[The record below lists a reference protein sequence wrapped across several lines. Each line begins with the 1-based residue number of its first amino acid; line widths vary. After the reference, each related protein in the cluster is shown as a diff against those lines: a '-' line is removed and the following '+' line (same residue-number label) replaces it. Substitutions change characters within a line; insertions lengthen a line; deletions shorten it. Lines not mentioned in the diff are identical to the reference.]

1 MSFNTF
7 KIGDRSIGE
16 KKVFVIAEIGN
27 NHNGS
32 MDRAFS
38 LIDHCIE
45 IGADCAKFQM
55 RNLQEVYRSNSLN
68 KQGDDLGVEYVID
81 LLDRF
86 ELSIDNHREL
96 KDYCQKKGIIYLC
109 TPWDHKSLQ
118 QLEEFKVEAYKV
130 ASADLTNI
138 PLINSLIQ
146 TKKPLILSTG
156 MSTEDEVST
165 ISKLLNSSGSKYAFL
180 HCNST
185 YPAPFQDIN
194 LSWMERL
201 ANIHPIIGYSGHERG
216 ISVSLAAVGLGA
228 KIIERHITVD
238 RNLEGPDHSASLLP
252 DDFRELI
259 LGIRQIEDAIGT
271 KEKRT
276 LSQGEMIN
284 RENLSKSLVASKEI
298 KEDEV
303 ITTKHIDVRSPGLGL
318 SPLQFEDLVG
328 RKSKR
333 NLQKEDFFFPFGESL
348 RSSGEVLF

>member
-1 MSFNTF
+1 
-7 KIGDRSIGE
+7 
-16 KKVFVIAEIGN
+16 
-27 NHNGS
+27 
-32 MDRAFS
+32 
-38 LIDHCIE
+38 
-45 IGADCAKFQM
+45 
-55 RNLQEVYRSNSLN
+55 
-68 KQGDDLGVEYVID
+68 
-81 LLDRF
+81 
-86 ELSIDNHREL
+86 
-96 KDYCQKKGIIYLC
+96 
-109 TPWDHKSLQ
+109 
-118 QLEEFKVEAYKV
+118 
-130 ASADLTNI
+130 
-138 PLINSLIQ
+138 
-146 TKKPLILSTG
+146 

-318 SPLQFEDLVG
+318 SPLQFEDLVEE
-328 RKSKR
+328 
-333 NLQKEDFFFPFGESL
+333 NQKEIYKKKIFSFLQILLMMLLNLKNTNSLGPGAFPSDFMIFKNMI
-348 RSSGEVLF
+348 